1 MREAKETRP
10 DTAIPGRAKMEA
22 ETGQATTSNTDSITQ
37 AAVGQSFRI
46 SDLLLHGQENAISM
60 RHIKAITGM
69 KGRAIRKMIET
80 ERRQGIPVL
89 SDNISGY
96 FLPKDEGEKDRFVK
110 SMQHRA
116 GEILK
121 SAAAIERGEQ

>member
-1 MREAKETRP
+1 MRETKKTRP

-22 ETGQATTSNTDSITQ
+22 ETGQATTSNTDSTTQ

-46 SDLLLHGQENAISM
+46 SDLLLHGQENAIPL

-69 KGRAIRKMIET
+69 KGRAVRRMIEE

-89 SDNISGY
+89 SNCVSGY
-96 FLPKDEGEKDRFVK
+96 FIPANESEKERFVR
-110 SMQHRA
+110 SMTHRA
-116 GEILK
+116 HEILK
-121 SAAAIERGEQ
+121 SAAAIEQGG